1 MAWGKKRSEGGGC
14 AANVAL
20 ILAILALILAWTA
33 YRRTGGDLDGLIRD
47 VTGRVPG
54 PEAAEWQG
62 ELARARSRLLEWRPE
77 VAADENLGQVRRD
90 VTELRE
96 SLERAYEDAGAGAR
110 KTWRDVDAEL
120 ERLEARLREGG
131 SEAVESLDAAAE
143 KMRIGEDEGGDGED
157 RR

>member
-20 ILAILALILAWTA
+20 VLAILALILAWTA

-47 VTGRVPG
+47 VTGGASG
-54 PEAAEWQG
+54 PEAVEWRG
-62 ELARARSRLLEWRPE
+62 ELSEARTRLLAWRPKVE
-77 VAADENLGQVRRD
+77 AEENLAQVRRD

-96 SLERAYEDAGAGAR
+96 SLERTYENAGAGAR
-110 KTWRDVDAEL
+110 ETWREVDAEL
-120 ERLEARLREGG
+120 ERLQARLREGG
-131 SEAVESLDAAAE
+131 SDALESLDAAAE
-143 KMRIGEDEGGDGED
+143 KMKIGEDEGGED